1 MEAILDCDENW
12 FGLIRVYAVLLLLIP
27 LCNVLL

>member
-12 FGLIRVYAVLLLLIP
+12 LNFNEKVEHFIVALVELVG
-27 LCNVLL
+27 